1 MARHTS
7 QKATTQKTAA
17 PGAVNKVCVVGA
29 GVMGAGIAAQVANSG
44 TDVLLLDI
52 VPKDAGK
59 DKASRN
65 QVAAKAIEGL
75 KKQNPAPLMTSAAAG
90 RITPGNI
97 EDDLKPAG
105 QCDWVIEAIIENR
118 DIKQKLYADLERYR
132 RKDTVVTSNTST
144 IPLADLTAKMKKN
157 QKAHFFITHFFNP
170 PRYMRLLEFI
180 TTETTDPAALE
191 KIRTFA
197 DYHLGKTVVDCND
210 RPGFIAN
217 RIGTY
222 WLHCAVTEA
231 VEQGIDVET
240 ADAVLSKPFGFP
252 KTGVFAL
259 MDMVGLDLMPHVL
272 ENLRNTL
279 EKDDAFQELGEPPAF
294 LADMIE
300 KGYTGRKGKGGFY
313 RLTKE
318 RKKQA
323 LNLPEQTYEDAR
335 RPAVDA
341 AKAGRKG
348 GMREVVEHESAAG
361 HYAWTVVSKTLTYA
375 ASLVPEI
382 TDDIATVDAA
392 MRLGYNWKY
401 GPFEMLDKFGTGWFS
416 QQLQQEERELP
427 MLLSIANGQPFY
439 RTKDGEKQFLG
450 VDGSYHTLKRPEGVL
465 LLEDIK
471 RRSEPLASNKSASI
485 WDVGDGVACLEFHSK
500 MNALNPLS
508 MMMINKAR
516 KLVPE
521 QGFKALVLYNEGT
534 NFSVGANIG
543 LLGIAAKVRF
553 WPFVNWFL
561 NAGQQAFMGLKYAP
575 FPVVGAPSGMALGGG
590 CESLLH
596 CDAVEAHAETYTGLV
611 EAGVGII
618 PGWGGCKEML
628 LRAAEKEK
636 QNITPLPGW
645 VAPNFIPGGPMKPI
659 LNVFPLIAM
668 ADVAKS
674 AHLAREKMFFRS
686 TDRIVMNRDRL
697 LASAKQRALEMAG
710 NYTPPAPATVRLP
723 GPSGA
728 AALKLGVSD
737 FVKKGD
743 ASAHDGEIGR
753 TLAHVLTGGDV
764 SHQDETTEQH
774 VLDLER
780 EGLIAMARTKK
791 SRARVFHMLKTGKPL
806 RN

>member
-1 MARHTS
+1 MGNGKNTS
-7 QKATTQKTAA
+7 GVK
-17 PGAVNKVCVVGA
+17 KVCVIGA
-29 GVMGAGIAAQVANSG
+29 GVMGAGIAAQAANSG
-44 TDVLLLDI
+44 AEVLLLDI

-59 DKASRN
+59 DLQSRN
-65 QVAAKAIEGL
+65 QVATQAIEKL
-75 KKQNPAPLMTSAAAG
+75 KKQNPAPLMNGAAAR

-97 EDDLKPAG
+97 EDNLKEAG
-105 QCDWVIEAIIENR
+105 QCDWVIEAIVENL
-118 DIKQKLYADLERYR
+118 DIKQKLYTNLEKFR
-132 RKDTVVTSNTST
+132 RKDTVVSSNTST

-180 TTETTDPAALE
+180 TSDATDPKAVE

-197 DYHLGKTVVDCND
+197 DYSLGKTIVDCND

-222 WLHCAVTEA
+222 WLHCAVVEA
-231 VEQGIDVET
+231 LEHGIDVET
-240 ADAVLSKPFGFP
+240 ADAVLGKPFGFP
-252 KTGVFAL
+252 RTGVFAL

-272 ENLRNTL
+272 ENLRDTL
-279 EKDDAFQELGEPPAF
+279 EKDDPFMDLGKPPAF
-294 LADMIE
+294 IYKMIDE
-300 KGYTGRKGKGGFY
+300 GYTGRKGKGGFY

-318 RKKQA
+318 KKKQA
-323 LNLPEQTYEDAR
+323 LNLHEHTYEDAQ
-335 RPAVDA
+335 RPKVEA
-341 AKAGRKG
+341 AKAGKKG
-348 GMREVVEHESAAG
+348 GMRAVVEHESAAG
-361 HYAWTVVSKTLTYA
+361 KYAWTVVSKTLAYA
-375 ASLVPEI
+375 ASLVPEV

-401 GPFEMLDKFGTGWFS
+401 GPFEMLDKFGTEWFTE
-416 QQLQQEERELP
+416 QLQKENRHIP
-427 MLLSIANGQPFY
+427 MLLSIANGQSFY
-439 RTKDGEKQFLG
+439 RTKGGQRQFLG
-450 VDGSYHTLKRPEGVL
+450 IDGSYHDLQRPEGVL

-471 RRSEPLASNKSASI
+471 RKSKPLAGNISASI

-500 MNALNPLS
+500 MNALNPFS
-508 MMMINKAR
+508 MMLINKAM
-516 KLVPE
+516 KLVP
-521 QGFKALVLYNEGT
+521 QKGFKALVIYNEG
-534 NFSVGANIG
+534 NHFSVGANIG
-543 LLGIAAKVRF
+543 LLGIAAKIRF

-561 NAGQQAFMGLKYAP
+561 AAGQKAFMGMKYAP

-590 CESLLH
+590 CEVLLH

-628 LRAAEKEK
+628 LRASAREYRRVA
-636 QNITPLPGW
+636 PLDGW

-674 AHLAREKMFFRS
+674 AHLAREKMFFRE
-686 TDRIVMNRDRL
+686 TDNIVMNRDRL
-697 LASAKQRALEMAG
+697 LASAKERALELAEG
-710 NYTPPAPATVRLP
+710 YSPPKPATLRLP
-723 GPSGA
+723 GKSGA
-728 AALKLGVSD
+728 AALKIGVSD
-737 FVKKGD
+737 FVKKGV
-743 ASAHDGEIGR
+743 ASEHDGKIGF

-764 SHQDETTEQH
+764 SHQDETSEQH

-780 EGLIAMARTKK
+780 EGLIAMAKTKK

>member
-1 MARHTS
+1 MARTNEV
-7 QKATTQKTAA
+7 K
-17 PGAVNKVCVVGA
+17 KVCVIGA
-29 GVMGAGIAAQVANSG
+29 GVMGAGIAAQAANSG
-44 TDVLLLDI
+44 AEVLLLDI
-52 VPKDAGK
+52 VPKAAGK

-65 QVAAKAIEGL
+65 QVAATAIEKL
-75 KKQNPAPLMTSAAAG
+75 KKQNPAPLMNGAAAR

-97 EDDLKPAG
+97 EDDLKQAG
-105 QCDWVIEAIIENR
+105 QCDWVIEAIVENL

-132 RKDTVVTSNTST
+132 RKDTVISSNTST

-180 TTETTDPAALE
+180 TSDTTDPKAVE

-197 DYHLGKTVVDCND
+197 DYQLGKTVVDCND

-222 WLHCAVTEA
+222 WLHCAVVEA
-231 VEQGIDVET
+231 LEQGIDVET
-240 ADAVLSKPFGFP
+240 ADAVLGKPFGFP
-252 KTGVFAL
+252 RTGVFAL

-279 EKDDAFQELGEPPAF
+279 EKDDPFLELGEPPAF
-294 LADMIE
+294 IYKMIE
-300 KGYTGRKGKGGFY
+300 DGYTGRKGKGGFY
-313 RLTKE
+313 RLTDK

-323 LNLPEQTYEDAR
+323 LDLHTHEYKDAE
-335 RPAVDA
+335 RPKVEA
-341 AKAGRKG
+341 AKAGRKD
-348 GMREVVEHESAAG
+348 GMRGVVEHDSAAG
-361 HYAWTVVSKTLTYA
+361 HYAWTVVSKTLAYA
-375 ASLVPEI
+375 ARLVPEV

-401 GPFEMLDKFGTGWFS
+401 GPFEMMDKLGTEWFTR
-416 QQLQQEERELP
+416 QLQKEERNTP
-427 MLLSIANGQPFY
+427 MLLSITNGQPFY
-439 RTKDGEKQFLG
+439 RVHDGQKQFLG
-450 VDGSYHTLKRPEGVL
+450 LDGSYHDLQRPEGVL

-471 RRSEPLASNKSASI
+471 RKSKPLARNKSASL

-500 MNALNPLS
+500 MNSLNPLS

-521 QGFKALVLYNEGT
+521 RGFKALVIYNEGAH
-534 NFSVGANIG
+534 FSVGANIG
-543 LLGIAAKVRF
+543 LLGIAAKLRF

-561 NAGQQAFMGLKYAP
+561 NAGQQAFMSLKYAP

-590 CESLLH
+590 CETLLH

-628 LRAAEKEK
+628 LRAAEVEHKRVA
-636 QNITPLPGW
+636 PLDGW

-659 LNVFPLIAM
+659 LNVFPLVAM

-674 AHLAREKMFFRS
+674 AHLAREKMFFRE

-697 LASAKQRALEMAG
+697 LARAKERALELARD
-710 NYTPPAPATVRLP
+710 YTPPRPATMRLP
-723 GPSGA
+723 GRSGA
-728 AALKLGVSD
+728 AALKIGVSD
-737 FVKKGD
+737 FVKKGV
-743 ASAHDGEIGR
+743 ATEHDGKIGE

-764 SHQDETTEQH
+764 SHQDETSEQH
-774 VLDLER
+774 ILDLER
-780 EGLIAMARTKK
+780 KGLIDMAKTKK